1 MPQEDNIENVTE
13 LNPMD
18 NQAIKI
24 PQAATK
30 QEVPSPVS
38 QDTATS
44 ILLSESTARKE
55 ETVMPEEPV
64 IRLTRQQLYDEIWK
78 ISVAGLAKKYDIPYS
93 QLMKQIK
100 QADIPVPPSGYW
112 TQLSFGKPV
121 TKPELP
127 EPVNE
132 VISIYKTV
140 PRSQTKKQK
149 VELQSKE
156 VKNETLSSE
165 NQAISEVSI
174 NNMTVKATVAD
185 AKETKTSNVS
195 EEHVDLPA
203 QVVDEPETYTQYGQ
217 TYNVYDRETLYKEV
231 WEKPVTEVAKRYKV
245 SDVAIHKVCKAL
257 DIPTPPAG
265 YWAKLRAG
273 KPVSVIPLPPSDKPS
288 RKTGIQTGSAYQATG
303 EKESLAFLNEE
314 DRSVIFA
321 VASQILLPDEGARM
335 HPKIIAHRK
344 VVAEWKKHKNSDNRV
359 WNRRNAESVP
369 FLADSISD
377 ESLPRACRIID
388 ALIKAME
395 PLGCSL
401 TDTLSFVVN
410 GENVPLAFSESKD
423 EVKHIPTKEENLQLL
438 KYEEERK
445 RYSWA
450 SKPQIRKYDHVFNGR
465 LTLTVNGQKSFRDCK
480 SYVLEDRLGDIM
492 IEIYEAAEEIRKARE
507 AREEAERKRQEE
519 ERRREE
525 LRKRYNVEVDRTLAL
540 TNLAED
546 YDTACKIRRYIAVVE
561 AQGEPDEETA
571 KWIEWAK
578 AKADWYDPTVAR
590 EDEFF
595 GKREHEK
602 DAEKKKL
609 NYKGYWW

>member
-1 MPQEDNIENVTE
+1 VTDS
-13 LNPMD
+13 NPID
-18 NQAIKI
+18 SQVVEI
-24 PQAATK
+24 PHEAVK
-30 QEVPSPVS
+30 QEVHSPVS

-55 ETVMPEEPV
+55 EIVMPEEPV
-64 IRLTRQQLYDEIWK
+64 IRITRQQLYDEIWK

-185 AKETKTSNVS
+185 TKETKTGNVS

-288 RKTGIQTGSAYQATG
+288 RKTGIQTGSAYQATR

-410 GENVPLAFSESKD
+410 GEIVPLAFSESKD

-450 SKPQIRKYDHVFNGR
+450 SKPQIRKYDHVFNGK
-465 LTLTVNGQKSFRDCK
+465 LTLSVNGQKSFRDCK

>member
-1 MPQEDNIENVTE
+1 VTE

-18 NQAIKI
+18 SQAIEI

-30 QEVPSPVS
+30 QEVPPPIS

-55 ETVMPEEPV
+55 EIVMPEEPV

-100 QADIPVPPSGYW
+100 QAAIPVPPSGYW
-112 TQLSFGKPV
+112 TQLSYGKPV
-121 TKPELP
+121 MKPELP
-127 EPVNE
+127 EPVDE
-132 VISIYKTV
+132 EIPIYRTV
-140 PRSQTKKQK
+140 PRTPTKNKNVK
-149 VELQSKE
+149 LPSKE
-156 VKNETLSSE
+156 SVKETRYTE
-165 NQAISEVSI
+165 NQAAFETSVDDKP
-174 NNMTVKATVAD
+174 VKTTVALS
-185 AKETKTSNVS
+185 AEETRTSTVS
-195 EEHVDLPA
+195 EEHVDSSD
-203 QVVDEPETYTQYGQ
+203 QVVNEPETYTQYGQ

-273 KPVSVIPLPPSDKPS
+273 KPVSVIPLPKSDKPS
-288 RKTGIQTGSAYQATG
+288 RKTGIRTGSTNQAV
-303 EKESLAFLNEE
+303 EEEESLAFLNEE

-344 VVAEWKKHKNSDNRV
+344 VVAEWKKHKNSDNRG

-401 TDTLSFVVN
+401 TDSLSFVVN
-410 GENVPLAFSESKD
+410 GEIVPLAFSESKD
-423 EVKHIPTKEENLQLL
+423 EVKHIPTKEENMQLL

-450 SKPQIRKYDHVFNGR
+450 SKPQIRKYDHIFNGR

-492 IEIYEAAEEIRKARE
+492 IEIYEAAEEIRKARV
-507 AREEAERKRQEE
+507 AREEAERKRQDE

-525 LRKRYNVEVDRTLAL
+525 FRKRYNVEVDRTLAL
-540 TNLAED
+540 TNLAND
-546 YDTACKIRRYIAVVE
+546 YDIACKIRRYIAAVE
-561 AQGEPDEETA
+561 ASGEPNEKTA
-571 KWIEWAK
+571 EWIEWAK
-578 AKADWYDPTVAR
+578 AKADWYDPTIAR

-602 DAEKKKL
+602 NTEEKKL
-609 NYKGYWW
+609 SHKGYWW

>member
-1 MPQEDNIENVTE
+1 MES
-13 LNPMD
+13 
-18 NQAIKI
+18 QAIEI

-30 QEVPSPVS
+30 QEVPPPIS

-44 ILLSESTARKE
+44 ILLSESTVRKE
-55 ETVMPEEPV
+55 ETVMPEDPV
-64 IRLTRQQLYDEIWK
+64 IKLTRQQLYDEIWK

-100 QADIPVPPSGYW
+100 QAAIPVPPSGYW
-112 TQLSFGKPV
+112 TQLSYGKPV
-121 TKPELP
+121 MKPELP
-127 EPVNE
+127 EPVDE
-132 VISIYKTV
+132 EIPIYRTV
-140 PRSQTKKQK
+140 PRTPTKNKNVK
-149 VELQSKE
+149 LPSKE
-156 VKNETLSSE
+156 SVKETRYTE
-165 NQAISEVSI
+165 NQAAFETSVDDKP
-174 NNMTVKATVAD
+174 VKTTVALS
-185 AKETKTSNVS
+185 AEETRTSTVS
-195 EEHVDLPA
+195 EEHVDSSD
-203 QVVDEPETYTQYGQ
+203 QVVNEPETYTQYGQ

-273 KPVSVIPLPPSDKPS
+273 KPVSVIPLPKSDKPS
-288 RKTGIQTGSAYQATG
+288 RKTGIRTGSTNQAV
-303 EKESLAFLNEE
+303 EEEESLAFLNEE

-321 VASQILLPDEGARM
+321 VATQILLPDEGERM

-401 TDTLSFVVN
+401 TDSLSFVVN
-410 GENVPLAFSESKD
+410 GETVPLAFSESKD
-423 EVKHIPTKEENLQLL
+423 EVKHIPTKEENMQLL

-450 SKPQIRKYDHVFNGR
+450 SKPQIRKYDHIFNGR

-519 ERRREE
+519 ERRKEE
-525 LRKRYNVEVDRTLAL
+525 FRKRYNAEIDRTLAL

-561 AQGEPDEETA
+561 ASGELDEKTA

-578 AKADWYDPTVAR
+578 AKADWYDPTVAER
-590 EDEFF
+590 TNFSEN
-595 GKREHEK
+595 
-602 DAEKKKL
+602 ASMKKMPRQR
-609 NYKGYWW
+609 N

>member
-1 MPQEDNIENVTE
+1 MTDS
-13 LNPMD
+13 NPID
-18 NQAIKI
+18 SQVVEVPHEAV
-24 PQAATK
+24 K
-30 QEVPSPVS
+30 QEVHSPVS

-55 ETVMPEEPV
+55 EIVMPEEPV
-64 IRLTRQQLYDEIWK
+64 IRITRQQLYDEIWK

-185 AKETKTSNVS
+185 TKETKTGNVS

-288 RKTGIQTGSAYQATG
+288 RKTGIQTGSAYQATR

-410 GENVPLAFSESKD
+410 GEIVPLAFSESKD

-450 SKPQIRKYDHVFNGR
+450 SKPQIRKYDHVFNGK
-465 LTLTVNGQKSFRDCK
+465 LTLSVNGQKSFRDCK

>member
-1 MPQEDNIENVTE
+1 VPQEENIENVTE

-165 NQAISEVSI
+165 DQAISEVSI

-314 DRSVIFA
+314 DRSVNFA

>member
-1 MPQEDNIENVTE
+1 MTDS
-13 LNPMD
+13 NPID
-18 NQAIKI
+18 SQVVEI
-24 PQAATK
+24 PHEAVK
-30 QEVPSPVS
+30 QEVHSPVS

-55 ETVMPEEPV
+55 EIVMPEEPV
-64 IRLTRQQLYDEIWK
+64 IRITRQQLYDEIWK

-185 AKETKTSNVS
+185 TKETKTGNVS

-288 RKTGIQTGSAYQATG
+288 RKTGIQTGSAYQA
-303 EKESLAFLNEE
+303 
-314 DRSVIFA
+314 
-321 VASQILLPDEGARM
+321 
-335 HPKIIAHRK
+335 
-344 VVAEWKKHKNSDNRV
+344 
-359 WNRRNAESVP
+359 
-369 FLADSISD
+369 
-377 ESLPRACRIID
+377 
-388 ALIKAME
+388 
-395 PLGCSL
+395 
-401 TDTLSFVVN
+401 
-410 GENVPLAFSESKD
+410 
-423 EVKHIPTKEENLQLL
+423 
-438 KYEEERK
+438 
-445 RYSWA
+445 
-450 SKPQIRKYDHVFNGR
+450 
-465 LTLTVNGQKSFRDCK
+465 
-480 SYVLEDRLGDIM
+480 
-492 IEIYEAAEEIRKARE
+492 
-507 AREEAERKRQEE
+507 
-519 ERRREE
+519 
-525 LRKRYNVEVDRTLAL
+525 
-540 TNLAED
+540 
-546 YDTACKIRRYIAVVE
+546 
-561 AQGEPDEETA
+561 
-571 KWIEWAK
+571 
-578 AKADWYDPTVAR
+578 
-590 EDEFF
+590 
-595 GKREHEK
+595 
-602 DAEKKKL
+602 
-609 NYKGYWW
+609 